1 MHLLPS
7 GTHPPLNSSD
17 PASYHQAPQGVKE
30 SCERPGP
37 DIVQGLGFLSP
48 KNAFL
53 AGRCGAARP

>member
-7 GTHPPLNSSD
+7 GTHPPLDSSD
-17 PASYHQAPQGVKE
+17 SASYHQAPQGVKE
-30 SCERPGP
+30 SCERPEL
-37 DIVQGLGFLSP
+37 DIVQGLGFLSS